1 MNSRLSRHRVAASF
15 PNNKEQPPKDIIEAE
30 LLLIRSVEA
39 GSFRRRLRVVQFTV
53 NGVINSP
60 KIDNRLY
67 RKNDENPHGRTVSLD
82 YDDAEAIVKNWAKI
96 RECWF
101 GK

>member
-1 MNSRLSRHRVAASF
+1 MAY
-15 PNNKEQPPKDIIEAE
+15 NKEPASKDIVETE
-30 LLLIRSVEA
+30 LLLIRFIDNA
-39 GSFRRRLRVVQFTV
+39 SFRRRLRVVQYTV

-82 YDDAEAIVKNWAKI
+82 YDDAEAIVKNWEKVK
-96 RECWF
+96 ECWF

>member
-1 MNSRLSRHRVAASF
+1 MPQKNVAAAY
-15 PNNKEQPPKDIIEAE
+15 KELPTKDIVEAE
-30 LLLIRSVEA
+30 LLLIRSTDNA
-39 GSFRRRLRVVQFTV
+39 TFRRRLRVVQYTV

-82 YDDAEAIVKNWAKI
+82 YDDAEAIVKNWERIKD
-96 RECWF
+96 CWF